1 MSIAIALLA
10 TIVID
15 GQFQD
20 WPENQTEVVDDRFV
34 HRQILL
40 EEPGCLQQ
48 LPRPLNVDI
57 GDVHITFSP
66 RETGYGVAVSRDGVV
81 VSPYEIGLVFA
92 PTTASSRFEI
102 RIDRPGATRKPVSF
116 DLADAG
122 GTRVVSW
129 NVQFGNLLD
138 DKVRGTR
145 ILRSLRPDILLLQE
159 LDGNDSPGDVAAF
172 LGGALGGTWTVIMS
186 PLSGERT
193 SHRLR
198 SAVATTL
205 PATPLPAPQ
214 PVANWPIKVA
224 AAKIALGQRTL
235 TAVSVH
241 LRCCGGPDG
250 EAEQQRQEEAMS
262 IRRSLASHAGP
273 LVIAGDWN
281 LVGTRRP
288 LEILQRNDMVIVEAP
303 QPDGLLTATWS
314 DATSAFTPGRLDW
327 MLVRTP
333 IRVERAFVLDSADL
347 DDPSLAAGNL
357 RSGDTAALSDHLP
370 LVADLVLVEP

>member
-1 MSIAIALLA
+1 MSIAIALFA
-10 TIVID
+10 TIVMD

-34 HRQILL
+34 HRQIVL
-40 EEPGCLQQ
+40 EESACLQQ
-48 LPRPLNVDI
+48 LPEPLELDI

-66 RETGYGVAVSRDGVV
+66 REPGYGVAVSRGGAAI
-81 VSPYEIGLVFA
+81 SPYDIGLVFA

-102 RIDRPGATRKPVSF
+102 RIDRPDTAPKPVPF
-116 DLADAG
+116 DLASAG

-138 DKVRGTR
+138 DKARSTR

-159 LDGNDSPGDVAAF
+159 LDGNDTPDSVAAF
-172 LGGALGGTWTVIMS
+172 LDGALGGTWTVIMS
-186 PLSGERT
+186 PLSGDRAA
-193 SHRLR
+193 HRLR

-205 PATPLPAPQ
+205 PTTPLPAPK
-214 PVANWPIKVA
+214 PVSDWPIKVA
-224 AAKIALGQRTL
+224 AAGVDLGDTML

-250 EAEQQRQEEAMS
+250 EAEQQRRAEAMS
-262 IRRSLASHAGP
+262 IRRSLASRPGP

-281 LVGTRRP
+281 LVGTRQP
-288 LEILQRNDMVIVEAP
+288 LEILQRSDMAIVEAP
-303 QPDGLLTATWS
+303 QPDGLLMATWS
-314 DATSAFTPGRLDW
+314 DTSSHFTPGRLDW

-333 IRVERAFVLDSADL
+333 IQVERAFVLDSADL
-347 DDPSLAAGNL
+347 DAASLVASDL